1 MLKNH
6 NLGKIRIA
14 QSFKER
20 YKGLMGEK
28 VPQSLVIT
36 PCIQVH
42 TFFMRFPIDV
52 IFYDSG
58 YNVVHIEKNLSPWR
72 ISKKVKNA
80 QGVVELP
87 AGTADN
93 VGIKI
98 GDKIYFKG
106 G

>member
-1 MLKNH
+1 L
-6 NLGKIRIA
+6 
-14 QSFKER
+14 
-20 YKGLMGEK
+20 
-28 VPQSLVIT
+28 
-36 PCIQVH
+36 
-42 TFFMRFPIDV
+42 ID
-52 IFYDSG
+52 I
-58 YNVVHIEKNLSPWR
+58 NTPWR

>member
-52 IFYDSG
+52 IFYDSD
-58 YNVVHIEKNLSPWR
+58 YNVVHIEKTFLHGESAR
-72 ISKKVKNA
+72 KSKTPR
-80 QGVVELP
+80 E
-87 AGTADN
+87 
-93 VGIKI
+93 
-98 GDKIYFKG
+98 
-106 G
+106 